1 VGGLQ
6 LGADLGGGAS
16 PDLVGQAPV
25 VGEDALVDPA
35 QRLGVGLL
43 LLPDDRLQLLDPAAH
58 GPQPAQH
65 LLVGGADQPR
75 RPGGAGQLLEP
86 ADDLVAGAA
95 AARSRRLPPA
105 WSSSPPGA
113 STRRASASARPQE
126 GIRCGTWTSSTAS
139 KQACSRAGGLLDPV
153 GDQLLDLGAE
163 PAALV
168 VVPGRPVE
176 GDRIQGPGSRRVEIT
191 PCRLGRRHS
200 TALATTWAGAA
211 VSGGRG
217 RRATRR
223 SMWPRR
229 RVTARRRSHRSTAT
243 PSGLTRTST
252 QFTG

>member
-65 LLVGGADQPR
+65 LLVGAADQPR

-95 AARSRRLPPA
+95 AAPLEAAAAGVEQQPA
-105 WSSSPPGA
+105 GGQHPPGLGQ
-113 STRRASASARPQE
+113 RP
-126 GIRCGTWTSSTAS
+126 
-139 KQACSRAGGLLDPV
+139 P
-153 GDQLLDLGAE
+153 
-163 PAALV
+163 P
-168 VVPGRPVE
+168 
-176 GDRIQGPGSRRVEIT
+176 
-191 PCRLGRRHS
+191 
-200 TALATTWAGAA
+200 
-211 VSGGRG
+211 
-217 RRATRR
+217 
-223 SMWPRR
+223 
-229 RVTARRRSHRSTAT
+229 
-243 PSGLTRTST
+243 
-252 QFTG
+252 